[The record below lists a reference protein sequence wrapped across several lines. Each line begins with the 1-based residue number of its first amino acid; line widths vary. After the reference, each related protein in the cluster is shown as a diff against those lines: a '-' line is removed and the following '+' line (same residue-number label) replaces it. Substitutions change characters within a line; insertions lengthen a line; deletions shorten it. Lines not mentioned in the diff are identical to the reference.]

1 MIQKEVLFWFQG
13 RGRPYKGFT
22 PNVET
27 DSKSL
32 ISGLSIEVS
41 FITIFHLGAVQI
53 PHYSV
58 SKTAVWCNMSTS
70 VFRGS

>member
-1 MIQKEVLFWFQG
+1 MFQKEVLFLFQG
-13 RGRPYKGFT
+13 PGRPYKGVM

-41 FITIFHLGAVQI
+41 FITIFYLGAVQI
-53 PHYSV
+53 PQ
-58 SKTAVWCNMSTS
+58 N
-70 VFRGS
+70 

>member
-1 MIQKEVLFWFQG
+1 MFQKEVLFWFQG
-13 RGRPYKGFT
+13 HGHPYMGAT

-27 DSKSL
+27 DSKSP

-53 PHYSV
+53 PQ
-58 SKTAVWCNMSTS
+58 N
-70 VFRGS
+70 